1 MYVRMAVHVLD
12 HSDSAKLANVCVHK
26 TCRVVAKIVFEHFLS
41 RPVQVG
47 FTLLLPSS
55 SPPSPATED
64 SSSESES
71 ESSEEEPKKKE
82 RRKWCVPLVVD

>member
-1 MYVRMAVHVLD
+1 MILR
-12 HSDSAKLANVCVHK
+12 NWQTCVCIK
-26 TCRVVAKIVFEHFLS
+26 YAELLQRSCFAHFLS
-41 RPVQVG
+41 SPVQVG

-55 SPPSPATED
+55 FPPPATED